1 MSVETVNVVREMVT
15 FIAAN
20 PPVIISRSGGV
31 RAVVRTGT
39 GIFRVELEQKLPI
52 NATPANSP
60 GACLQHSVNGP
71 FFTGCTPEATAGV
84 NQGDVVLS
92 TYAIGGSLAD
102 INQRVDLAILA
113 YPNQA

>member
-1 MSVETVNVVREMVT
+1 MAVENVNVVRDMVT

-39 GIFRVELEQKLPI
+39 GVFRVELERKVPI
-52 NATPANSP
+52 NPTPANSP
-60 GACLQHSVNGP
+60 GSNFQAQVNGP
-71 FFTGCTPEATAGV
+71 FFTGVTPEATPGV
-84 NQGDVVLS
+84 NQGDVIVS

-102 INQRVDLAILA
+102 INQRVDLTIFE